1 MPLTKISAP
10 RHVESARVKALA
22 DAVQDGLVQTCNVP
36 PKDLFQLISRF
47 EIEEMILDQTFG
59 DVNRSR
65 DACIA
70 EITLL
75 QGRTDEQKRQLFRHI
90 VERAVAVGF
99 RPDDVMIALTENS
112 RMDWSVGLGV
122 AYADHVHA
130 KSEAWE
136 PAR

>member
-10 RHVESARVKALA
+10 KHVAFARVKALA
-22 DAVQDGLVQTCNVP
+22 DAVQDGLVKTCDVP

-59 DVNRSR
+59 DVRRSG

-70 EITLL
+70 EIMFL

-99 RPDDVMIALTENS
+99 RPDDVMIALAENS
-112 RMDWSVGLGV
+112 RMDWSLGLGV
-122 AYADHVHA
+122 AFAEHVHA
-130 KSEAWE
+130 KGEV
-136 PAR
+136 